1 MPGNHEKTYK
11 MDKGL
16 TAMAS
21 TTINVPNAIVW
32 EALTDPGIIRQYM
45 YGAETVSDWK
55 KGSAIIWKGEREG
68 MKYEDKGVILT
79 IEPGYTLRYSHFSIL
94 AGVPDV
100 LENYHTVTYILSN
113 EDDYT
118 LSSEDDH
125 TFISLTQDNHAN
137 EKELENSRNMW
148 ETLLADLKK
157 LLEKQPDNYPRVNI
171 KH

>member
-1 MPGNHEKTYK
+1 

-16 TAMAS
+16 TARAS

-55 KGSAIIWKGEREG
+55 KGSAIVWKGEWEG

-79 IEPGYTLRYSHFSIL
+79 IEPGYTLRYSHFSTR
-94 AGVPDV
+94 AGVPDI
-100 LENYHTVTYILSN
+100 LENYHTVTYTLSN

-118 LSSEDDH
+118 LFHEENQ
-125 TFISLTQDNHAN
+125 TFISLTHDNNAD
-137 EKELENSRNMW
+137 EKALENSQKMW
-148 ETLLADLKK
+148 ETLLTDLKK
-157 LLEKQPDNYPRVNI
+157 ILEK
-171 KH
+171 